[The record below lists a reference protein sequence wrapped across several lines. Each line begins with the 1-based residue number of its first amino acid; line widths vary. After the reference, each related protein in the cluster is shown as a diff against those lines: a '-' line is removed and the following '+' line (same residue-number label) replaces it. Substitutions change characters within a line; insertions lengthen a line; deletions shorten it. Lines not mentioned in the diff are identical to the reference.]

1 MHLSY
6 DINVDK
12 IKQHHTVKKP
22 PKTFTVHERLQEEL
36 HEELQPSISGYECLP
51 GLIKDLIC

>member
-1 MHLSY
+1 MHSSY

-12 IKQHHTVKKP
+12 IKQHETVKKQP
-22 PKTFTVHERLQEEL
+22 NRFTVHERLQEEI
-36 HEELQPSISGYECLP
+36 QPSISGYECLP